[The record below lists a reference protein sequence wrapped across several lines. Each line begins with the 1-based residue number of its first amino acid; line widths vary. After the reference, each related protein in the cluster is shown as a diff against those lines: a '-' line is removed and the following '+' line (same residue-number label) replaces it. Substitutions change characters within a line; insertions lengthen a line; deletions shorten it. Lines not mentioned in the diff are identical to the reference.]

1 MWQLRLLLSKLVG
14 STLAVTTDYA
24 KVSGNLV
31 AVKFDY
37 IVLSV
42 NANLLYI
49 PLTSIKNVAY

>member
-1 MWQLRLLLSKLVG
+1 MWQLRLLLSTLVG

-31 AVKFDY
+31 AVKSDY